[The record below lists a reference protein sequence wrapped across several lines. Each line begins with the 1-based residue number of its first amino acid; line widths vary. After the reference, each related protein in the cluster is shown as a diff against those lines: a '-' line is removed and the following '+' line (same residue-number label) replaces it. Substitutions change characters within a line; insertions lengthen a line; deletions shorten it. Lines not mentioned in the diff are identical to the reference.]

1 MTTDE
6 VTEAVTTSIWSHLL
20 TVGGFLLAVFA
31 IARLMSDDCTL
42 ETADPAPDGRSLT
55 GREAVAAYYRDQFQA
70 VPTLQM
76 ETEDISGLGHQ
87 CIRRSRLTWQDPDGR
102 PHHRRAVDIFKERDG
117 VIVAQAGYVKG

>member
-1 MTTDE
+1 MPVKMSKVE
-6 VTEAVTTSIWSHLL
+6 SAIR
-20 TVGGFLLAVFA
+20 LALAHTAAFNAHDADA

-70 VPTLQM
+70 VPTLKM